1 MSKFS
6 VKNQVS
12 LLSIISIV
20 GIAILIFMQ
29 TSGARKTQFLQEL
42 NAGICHVYAD
52 MLMLRRHEKD
62 FLARNDLKYV
72 DKFANDFKT
81 LQKDVKKLTDDLDE
95 VGLNKTK
102 KEAADMLLVLQEYGE
117 KFNQVKDV
125 KVKIGLDPKSG
136 LYGALRQSVHNAEE
150 AIYKIGDYK
159 LARDMLMLRR
169 REKDFMLRYDLKYLD
184 KFNKDFQGFNQSL
197 NESYLDENLR
207 KQISNHMVAYERDF
221 KALVDSNVELGLSPS
236 EGLMGEMRST
246 IHKSEK
252 QLEVLNKLIVK
263 EVDDAISAQFTY
275 RVIITALICLTVI
288 VVGVLIISSITTP
301 INKFSKLMASSAKNL
316 DLTQNADENVPK
328 EISIMAASFN
338 SMMREFRDAILQIGK
353 ISQEVE
359 SSSTTLDGVS
369 AAVNNIVDKQLLESE
384 KVAIAMNEMT
394 TTTQDI
400 SLNANTAAAAA
411 ESADAQAVQGRDIVS
426 ENQTEVSTLAQNV
439 NEAALVIGELSKES
453 ENIGTVLSVIREI
466 AEQTNLLA
474 LNAAIEAARAG
485 EQGRGFAVVADEVRT
500 LAMRSQESTEEI
512 KSIVERLQSTAER
525 AVKAMETGKEQAQT
539 SVERSM
545 VASDILNVINDAITS
560 IKDMNFQIATSSEEQ
575 SAVSEEIN
583 RNIVNITDITKDTSA
598 NTRQVIDS
606 AKSLSS
612 TAQRIADLMRKFKV

>member
-6 VKNQVS
+6 VKKQVS
-12 LLSIISIV
+12 LLSIISII

-42 NAGICHVYAD
+42 NADICHVYAV

-72 DKFANDFKT
+72 DKFANDFKA

-95 VGLNKTK
+95 VGLTKAK
-102 KEAADMLLVLQEYGE
+102 KEAADMLLVIQEYDG

-125 KVKIGLDPKSG
+125 KVKIGLDHKSG
-136 LYGALRQSVHNAEE
+136 LYGALRKSVHNAEE

-197 NESYLDENLR
+197 NESFLDENLR

-221 KALVDSNVELGLSPS
+221 KALVDGNVELGLSPS

>member
-6 VKNQVS
+6 VKKQVS
-12 LLSIISIV
+12 LLSIISII

-42 NAGICHVYAD
+42 NADICHVYAV

-72 DKFANDFKT
+72 DKFANDFKA

-95 VGLNKTK
+95 VGLTKAK
-102 KEAADMLLVLQEYGE
+102 KEAADMLLVIQEYDG

-125 KVKIGLDPKSG
+125 KVKIGLDHKSG
-136 LYGALRQSVHNAEE
+136 LYGALRKSVHNAEE

-197 NESYLDENLR
+197 NESFLDENLR

-252 QLEVLNKLIVK
+252 QLKVLNKLIVK

>member
-6 VKNQVS
+6 VKKQVS
-12 LLSIISIV
+12 LLSIISII

-42 NAGICHVYAD
+42 NADICHVYAV

-72 DKFANDFKT
+72 DKFANDFKA

-95 VGLNKTK
+95 VGLTKAK
-102 KEAADMLLVLQEYGE
+102 KEAADMLLVIQEYDG

-125 KVKIGLDPKSG
+125 KVKIGLDHKSG
-136 LYGALRQSVHNAEE
+136 LYGALRKSVHNAEE

-197 NESYLDENLR
+197 NESFLDENLR

-221 KALVDSNVELGLSPS
+221 KALVDGNVELGLSPS

-252 QLEVLNKLIVK
+252 QLKVLNKLIVK

-288 VVGVLIISSITTP
+288 VVGILIIRSITMP
-301 INKFSKLMASSAKNL
+301 INKLSKQMASSARNL
-316 DLTQNADENVPK
+316 DLTHSAEENVPK
-328 EISIMAASFN
+328 EISVMAASFN
-338 SMMREFRDAILQIGK
+338 CMMQEFRDAIMQIGK
-353 ISQEVE
+353 ISQELE

-369 AAVNNIVDKQLLESE
+369 AAVNNIVENQLFESE
-384 KVAIAMNEMT
+384 KVATAMHEMT

-439 NEAALVIGELSKES
+439 NEAALVIGELSRES

-500 LAMRSQESTEEI
+500 LALRSQESTEEI

-583 RNIVNITDITKDTSA
+583 RNIVNITDVTKDTSTNA
-598 NTRQVIDS
+598 RQVIDS
-606 AKSLSS
+606 AKSLAN
-612 TAQRIADLMRKFKV
+612 TAHRIAELMQKFKV